1 MWYSPPAA
9 RDRMFWHNS
18 SFLCIIPARGGSKGV
33 KNKNLRIVGGK
44 PLIAWAIKAARDS
57 GIFRKIVVSTDSLDI
72 GKVSTKYGADKIW
85 WRPHDFAQD
94 SSHVMDAVQYHL
106 YYHRIPE
113 YDYICLHHATSPLVT
128 GFDIRKA
135 ASFMLH
141 KNADFVISMCPSNV
155 PLGIAKP
162 IPEDGCV
169 KGWSP
174 KELRQLNRQEIQ
186 QPYQL
191 DGNIYIGKWDIFY
204 NNIDYWDTN
213 IYAYKMPREKYL
225 DINDETDIK
234 VADSIFRGRSWYE
247 KILSMQPT
255 RK

>member
-1 MWYSPPAA
+1 MWYPDVIPP
-9 RDRMFWHNS
+9 FWETS
-18 SFLCIIPARGGSKGV
+18 SFICVIPARGGSKGV
-33 KNKNLRIVGGK
+33 KNKNIQIVGGR

-57 GIFRKIVVSTDSLDI
+57 GIFRKIVVSTDSNEI
-72 GKVSTKYGADKIW
+72 GKVAETYGVDEVW
-85 WRPHDFAQD
+85 ERPEALSQD
-94 SSHVMDAVQYHL
+94 SSHVMDAIQYHL
-106 YYHRIPE
+106 HKPPNCVFPK
-113 YDYICLHHATSPLVT
+113 DYICLHHATSPLVN

-135 ASFMLH
+135 AAWMLH
-141 KNADFVISMCPSNV
+141 KDADFVISMCPSEV

-204 NNIDYWDTN
+204 SNIDYWDTN

-225 DINDETDIK
+225 DINDESDIK
-234 VADSIFRGRSWYE
+234 LADSLFRGRSWLD
-247 KILSMQPT
+247 KIRSMQPT
-255 RK
+255 RR

>member
-1 MWYSPPAA
+1 MWYKDTIAP
-9 RDRMFWHNS
+9 FWSTNK
-18 SFLCIIPARGGSKGV
+18 FLCIIPARGGSKEIKD
-33 KNKNLRIVGGK
+33 KNIQIVGGK
-44 PLIAWAIKAARDS
+44 PLIAWAIKAAKDS
-57 GIFRKIVVSTDSLDI
+57 GIFREIVVSTDSNEI
-72 GKVSTKYGADKIW
+72 GEVVISYGADDVW
-85 WRPHDFAQD
+85 WRPEGLSQD
-94 SSHVMDAVQYHL
+94 TSHVMDAICWHL
-106 YYHRIPE
+106 HHFKHDYTN
-113 YDYICLHHATSPLVT
+113 YDYVQLHHATSPLVT

-141 KNADFVISMCPSNV
+141 KNADFVISMCPSDV

-213 IYAYKMPREKYL
+213 IYAYKMSREKYL
-225 DINDETDIK
+225 DINDESDIK
-234 VADSIFRGRSWYE
+234 LADSLFRGRSWLD
-247 KILSMQPT
+247 KIRSMQPT
-255 RK
+255 RR